1 MLSLFARACRRLTL
15 SALLLAPRPS
25 AAHDWGALGWDAE
38 PWVLVSLALA
48 GGLYALGARRLRPS
62 SGSGKAAAVRASVLF
77 AAGWTVLLLALVS
90 PVDAL
95 GAQLFSAHMLQ
106 HELLMLLAAPL
117 LVLGRPLATWIWA
130 FPAGGRRLLGAFVRR
145 RWIAGPWSL
154 VNTAAAAWLLHAAAL
169 WLWHMPL
176 LFGAAQAD
184 ADVHVLQHASFLVSA
199 LLFWNVVLRDTPR
212 TPPVTALIYLLTT
225 MVHTGALG
233 ALLTFSSHVWYPLY
247 GGSPLQWDLTPLED
261 QQLGGLI
268 MWVPG
273 GTVYLAVALA
283 VIGRWLRDSPSPAP
297 SVAAPGT
304 QANKGV

>member
-106 HELLMLLAAPL
+106 H
-117 LVLGRPLATWIWA
+117 
-130 FPAGGRRLLGAFVRR
+130 
-145 RWIAGPWSL
+145 
-154 VNTAAAAWLLHAAAL
+154 
-169 WLWHMPL
+169 
-176 LFGAAQAD
+176 
-184 ADVHVLQHASFLVSA
+184 
-199 LLFWNVVLRDTPR
+199 
-212 TPPVTALIYLLTT
+212 
-225 MVHTGALG
+225 
-233 ALLTFSSHVWYPLY
+233 
-247 GGSPLQWDLTPLED
+247 
-261 QQLGGLI
+261 
-268 MWVPG
+268 
-273 GTVYLAVALA
+273 
-283 VIGRWLRDSPSPAP
+283 
-297 SVAAPGT
+297 
-304 QANKGV
+304 